1 MTLEELNTHLAILQE
16 YETAQD
22 LLQSLETT
30 VLTASRL
37 DAMPHAPGIG
47 DRTAALAVKI
57 TEQHEVVARY
67 ERMVKMSSVS
77 VKAFI
82 DSVTDIRLNSLL
94 YLRFICGY
102 DWQSVAAIVGSSVD
116 AVKSLVYRFFRSQ
129 PK

>member
-1 MTLEELNTHLAILQE
+1 MTLENLNAHLVILQE

-22 LLQSLETT
+22 LLHSLEAAT
-30 VLTASRL
+30 LQASRM
-37 DAMPHAPGIG
+37 DTTPTGGIG

-57 TEQHEVVARY
+57 AEQREAVDRY
-67 ERMVKMSSVS
+67 ERMVERSKIP
-77 VKAFI
+77 VKQFI
-82 DSVTDIRLNSLL
+82 DSITDTRLNVIM

-102 DWQSVAAIVGSSVD
+102 DWQRVAAFIGSSSVD